1 MVHFLFFL
9 GLVLVAA
16 KKLYQARNT
25 PVAKIISIAIFCIL
39 LLELMRGCN
48 ELLWLS
54 MYVMGYYCLEINE
67 ALTKQQ
73 DKKQTKVDRVRL
85 ATESDK

>member
-1 MVHFLFFL
+1 
-9 GLVLVAA
+9 
-16 KKLYQARNT
+16 
-25 PVAKIISIAIFCIL
+25 
-39 LLELMRGCN
+39 MRGCN

-54 MYVMGYYCLEINE
+54 MYVMGYYCLEIND

-73 DKKQTKVDRVRL
+73 YKKQTKVDRVSL